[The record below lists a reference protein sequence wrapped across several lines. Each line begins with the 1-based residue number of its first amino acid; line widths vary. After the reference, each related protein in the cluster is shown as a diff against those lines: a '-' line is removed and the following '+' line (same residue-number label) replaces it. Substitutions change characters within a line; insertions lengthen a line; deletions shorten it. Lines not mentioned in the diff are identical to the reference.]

1 MPNWNCPC
9 APWPPVPVRG
19 RIRVERRLERA
30 LEGADAVMTLR
41 LQKERMGQQLL
52 TDLDRYHR
60 DYGLSHQR
68 LLLCG
73 KPVPVLHPGPVNRGV
88 EMTGALLDD
97 LQTCLVEDQV
107 RNGVPTR
114 MALLYLMAAAESV
127 VEPSLVSS
135 NS

>member
-1 MPNWNCPC
+1 
-9 APWPPVPVRG
+9 
-19 RIRVERRLERA
+19 
-30 LEGADAVMTLR
+30 
-41 LQKERMGQQLL
+41 
-52 TDLDRYHR
+52 
-60 DYGLSHQR
+60 
-68 LLLCG
+68 
-73 KPVPVLHPGPVNRGV
+73 
-88 EMTGALLDD
+88 MTGALLDD